1 MLNKGLSLT
10 VALYCLIAAVAYE
23 GASGWILLIVLIPLG
38 FCIWFGELVG
48 SITGFGGV
56 RHPVV
61 NKESP
66 GCLVSGIAW
75 LGLLAVAVG
84 VTRNFL

>member
-1 MLNKGLSLT
+1 MLNKILSLT
-10 VALYCLIAAVAYE
+10 VVLYCLIAAVVNE
-23 GASGWILLIVLIPLG
+23 GASGGILLIVLVPLG

-48 SITGFGGV
+48 SITGFGGF

-84 VTRNFL
+84 VTRNLI